1 MTMNFQTVKN
11 LSEIAIEGVSITWTK
26 EDSGIREMRI
36 RDASGN
42 MLAVRS
48 GDYGNCLK
56 IMKPAVEEAWFVEG
70 KFLGVAAVAER
81 FETERQAND
90 RLEEYR
96 TKSES
101 SDDIGLKVVRREVL
115 SSSPATR
122 AADDGIPF

>member
-1 MTMNFQTVKN
+1 MNFQTVKN

-26 EDSGIREMRI
+26 EDSGIRELRI
-36 RDASGN
+36 RDAAGN
-42 MLAVRS
+42 LLAVRS

-56 IMKPAVEEAWFVEG
+56 IMKPAVEEGWLVEG
-70 KFLGVAAVAER
+70 KFLGVAAVTER
-81 FETERQAND
+81 FESERQAND

-115 SSSPATR
+115 SNDLTTR
-122 AADDGIPF
+122 STDTDIPF